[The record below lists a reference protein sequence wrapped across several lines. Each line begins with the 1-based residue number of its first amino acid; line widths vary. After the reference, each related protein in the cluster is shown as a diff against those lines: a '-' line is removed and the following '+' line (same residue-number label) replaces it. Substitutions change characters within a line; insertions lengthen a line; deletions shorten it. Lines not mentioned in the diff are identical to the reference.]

1 METLR
6 SDLAEWGVETRS
18 IAGTFGCGDDCVV
31 QWHRTGGLVAVVD
44 GLGHGPDASLAAHAA
59 LQELRAHAEDPPERL
74 LERCHQAA
82 RRTRGLTM
90 AIASIDANRGRM
102 AWLGVGN
109 VQGILVRASPA
120 RPFAGE
126 SLLVRSGVVGHRIPP
141 IVPAVVALEAGDV
154 LALATDG
161 IRSGFESSIVAGG
174 DVRTTAAR
182 ILKLHARAT
191 DDALVVVVRYL
202 GPPR

>member
-6 SDLAEWGVETRS
+6 SDLAEWAVETRS

-59 LQELRAHAEDPPERL
+59 LHELRAHPGEPPERL
-74 LERCHQAA
+74 LARCHQAA
-82 RRTRGLTM
+82 RQTRGLTM
-90 AIASIDANRGRM
+90 AIASIDANRGVM
-102 AWLGVGN
+102 SWLGVGN

-120 RPFAGE
+120 RPLANE

-141 IVPAVVALEAGDV
+141 MVPTVVTLQAGDI

-161 IRSGFESSIVAGG
+161 IRSGFEGSIAAGG
-174 DVRTTAAR
+174 DARATAAR
-182 ILKLHARAT
+182 ILELHARAT

-202 GPPR
+202 GPLR